1 MQREQARI
9 RTGEPLRWTI
19 IGCRLGSQRR
29 RARLRFMPTD
39 CGFQPVIGRL
49 PQISQDR
56 AKWGLHSPRNRR
68 TRSRRRRN
76 GPILARY
83 DRGMQSAGRRVPQPL
98 APGELDLPIRAV
110 MPELARGTAALG
122 RLGITTPRQALFY
135 LPFRYDDFSDLR
147 PLGDLAADEKQSARV
162 RVVSVE
168 VEPGFRRRP
177 QRVIAQLSDLS
188 GTAEAIWFG
197 RRYVERRLE
206 PGAEIVVSGKV
217 TFRGWRPQ
225 FTSPE
230 FSPVGHASVH
240 TARVV
245 PVYRLAGGV
254 TQRRVR
260 ELLARVL
267 ERALPAVD
275 DPLQDAERGD
285 LVPLADALHAA
296 HFPEEAADVAGALD
310 RLAHDELLALQL
322 AMAQAR
328 AARAGLQAARVEI
341 GADELAALLAA
352 LPFELTGD
360 QRRAVDEIVA
370 DLALD
375 QPMRRLLQGDVGS
388 GKTAVA
394 AVALAG
400 VVRAGWQAVLMAP
413 TEILARQHH
422 LGLAPLLDAL
432 GVRAEF
438 LSGSLSPAVKGSIH
452 DAIEAGEAEVVI
464 GTHAV
469 ISEAVTFRRL
479 GLAVVDEQHR
489 FGVSQRAALQAKGAG
504 REPHLLAL
512 TATPIPR
519 TLALTFYADL
529 AISSIHE
536 LPPGRRS
543 IRTEIRDRRALP
555 KIEAFLASE
564 AAAGRQAFV
573 VVPLVAES
581 EALSAASAE
590 AEVERLRAVLPG
602 LRIGIVHGQQ
612 RADDRDATMAAFAAG
627 AMDLLVATTVIEVG
641 IDVPNASVMLVEDAD
656 RFGLAQL
663 HQLRGR
669 VGRGADQSFCI
680 LLTDAVDERSR
691 ERLEV
696 VRSSNDGF
704 AIAEADLRLR
714 GAGNL
719 LGTRQSG
726 LPPLR
731 VASLFEPRHLALAER
746 AGKLAQAIVASDP
759 GLASRPELVR
769 LRDDFA
775 AVEDEGDAA

>member
-1 MQREQARI
+1 
-9 RTGEPLRWTI
+9 
-19 IGCRLGSQRR
+19 
-29 RARLRFMPTD
+29 
-39 CGFQPVIGRL
+39 
-49 PQISQDR
+49 
-56 AKWGLHSPRNRR
+56 
-68 TRSRRRRN
+68 
-76 GPILARY
+76 
-83 DRGMQSAGRRVPQPL
+83 MQSAGRGAPVPP
-98 APGELDLPIRAV
+98 ATDDLDLPIRAA
-110 MPELARGTAALG
+110 MPELARGAATLG
-122 RLGITTPRQALFY
+122 RLGISTPRQALFY
-135 LPFRYDDFSDLR
+135 LPFRYDDFSELR
-147 PLGDLAADEKQSARV
+147 PLGELVPDEKQSARA
-162 RVVSVE
+162 RVVSVT

-177 QRVIAQLSDLS
+177 QRVIAQLSDRS

-197 RRYVERRLE
+197 KRYVERRLE
-206 PGAEIVVSGKV
+206 TGTEIVVSGKV
-217 TFRGWRPQ
+217 TMRGWRPQ

-230 FSPVGHASVH
+230 FSPVGHESIH

-245 PVYRLAGGV
+245 PVYRLVGGV

-267 ERALPAVD
+267 ERSLPLVE
-275 DPLQDAERGD
+275 DPLAVEERGD
-285 LVPLADALHAA
+285 LPPLADALRAA
-296 HFPEEAADVAGALD
+296 HFPEEAADVSGALD
-310 RLAHDELLALQL
+310 RLAFDELLALQL

-328 AARAGLQAARVEI
+328 AARADLQAARVSI
-341 GADELAALLAA
+341 GAEELQALLGA

-360 QRRAVDEIVA
+360 QRRTVDQIVE
-370 DLALD
+370 DLASN

-394 AVALAG
+394 AIGLAG
-400 VVRAGWQAVLMAP
+400 VVRAGWQGVLMAP

-422 LGLAPLLDAL
+422 VGLAPLLEAL

-438 LSGSLSPAVKGSIH
+438 LSGSLAPAAKRRIH

-469 ISEAVTFRRL
+469 ISEAVSFRRL

-489 FGVSQRAALQAKGAG
+489 FGVAQRAALQAKGADL
-504 REPHLLAL
+504 EPHLLAL

-529 AISSIHE
+529 AISTIRE

-543 IRTEIRDRRALP
+543 IRTEVRDRRALP
-555 KIEAFLASE
+555 RIQAFIATE

-581 EALSAASAE
+581 AALSVASAE
-590 AEVERLRAVLPG
+590 AEVERLRQALPD
-602 LRIGIVHGQQ
+602 LRIGLVHGQQ
-612 RADDRDATMAAFAAG
+612 RAELRDTTMAAFAAG
-627 AMDLLVATTVIEVG
+627 EMDLLVATTVIEVG
-641 IDVPNASVMLVEDAD
+641 IDVPNASVMLVEDAE

-669 VGRGADQSFCI
+669 VGRGVQQSFCI
-680 LLTDAVDERSR
+680 LLTDAEDERAR

-696 VRSSNDGF
+696 VRGSNDGF
-704 AIAEADLRLR
+704 EIAEADLRLR

-746 AGKLAQAIVASDP
+746 AGVLARQVIAADP
-759 GLASRPELVR
+759 ALRSRPDLVR
-769 LRDDFA
+769 LRDEFA
-775 AVEDEGDAA
+775 AAEDEGDAA